1 MSYCIRKIEKIDQV
15 YSPEKK
21 MKMFQKVKSIIE
33 EYFITT
39 KRDRTKEE
47 MNIYKYIFLRAK
59 LTKFESTIE
68 YMKFYSEKKMKLS
81 MLI

>member
-1 MSYCIRKIEKIDQV
+1 
-15 YSPEKK
+15 

-68 YMKFYSEKKMKLS
+68 YMKFYSEKKDETFNADIAKLTNILNS
-81 MLI
+81 TLG

>member
-1 MSYCIRKIEKIDQV
+1 
-15 YSPEKK
+15 

-68 YMKFYSEKKMKLS
+68 YMKFYSEKKDETFNADPQS
-81 MLI
+81 PIPNPQSPIPTY